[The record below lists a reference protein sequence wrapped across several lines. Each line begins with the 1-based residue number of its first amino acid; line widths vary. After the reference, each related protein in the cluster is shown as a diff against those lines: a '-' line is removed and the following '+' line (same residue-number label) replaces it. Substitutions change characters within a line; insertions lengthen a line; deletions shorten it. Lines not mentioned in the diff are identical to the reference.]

1 MAEVTK
7 EKPIRNITGYLPLLV
22 VYVVWGSTY
31 VAIRVAVREGA
42 GFPPFTMALIRMGVA
57 GALLLGWAWLK
68 KYKLRPSK
76 GELFVLVVSG
86 LLLMAGGNGMVVWAE
101 QRAESTL
108 AALLVA
114 ASPIWTAIIEAAVDR
129 KMPSGKLLGSLLVGF
144 VGIAPLAIPGSME
157 GISTDLW
164 STLALLFAGFSW
176 SLGSVLQARRPVS
189 LRPLVSSGYQ
199 MVLGS
204 TGLLALMLLMNEP
217 APHPTTEA
225 WLALGYMIFFGS
237 VLAFTA
243 YVTALKTL
251 PIKIVMTYT
260 YVNPVI
266 ALLLGWALLGE
277 QMTWW
282 MIGGM
287 GLVLLGVWGV
297 FRERYAGIPVG
308 D

>member
-7 EKPIRNITGYLPLLV
+7 VRPLKNITGYLPLLV
-22 VYVVWGSTY
+22 IYVVWGSTY
-31 VAIRVAVREGA
+31 MAIRVAVREGA

-68 KYKLRPSK
+68 KYRLRPSK
-76 GELFVLVVSG
+76 SELIILVISGVL
-86 LLLMAGGNGMVVWAE
+86 LITGGQGMVVWSE

-108 AALLVA
+108 AALLIA
-114 ASPIWTAIIEAAVDR
+114 ASPIWTAIIEAVVDR
-129 KMPSGKLLGSLLVGF
+129 KMPSGKLLASLLVGF
-144 VGIAPLAIPGSME
+144 AGISVLAIPGSVN
-157 GISTDLW
+157 GVSADLW
-164 STLALLFAGFSW
+164 STVALLFAGFSW
-176 SLGSVLQARRPVS
+176 SLGSVLQTRRPVS

-199 MVLGS
+199 MVFGS
-204 TGLLALMLLMNEP
+204 TGLLVLMLLMREP
-217 APHPTTEA
+217 APHPTIEA
-225 WLALGYMIFFGS
+225 WLALGYLVVFGS
-237 VLAFTA
+237 VIAFTA
-243 YVTALKTL
+243 YVTSLKNL

-266 ALLLGWALLGE
+266 ALLLGWAILGE
-277 QMTWW
+277 QITRW

-297 FRERYAGIPVG
+297 FRERYAGEPAG

>member
-1 MAEVTK
+1 MAELTK
-7 EKPIRNITGYLPLLV
+7 EKSQKSITGYLPLLV

-31 VAIRVAVREGA
+31 LAIRVAVREGG

-57 GALLLGWAWLK
+57 GALLLGWAWLR
-68 KYKLRPSK
+68 KYRLRPSK
-76 GELFVLVVSG
+76 SELIVLVISG
-86 LLLMAGGNGMVVWAE
+86 VLLITGGQGMVVWSE

-114 ASPIWTAIIEAAVDR
+114 ASPIWTAIIEAVVDR
-129 KMPSGKLLGSLLVGF
+129 KMPSGKLLTSLLVGF
-144 VGIAPLAIPGSME
+144 AGISILAIPGSIN
-157 GISTDLW
+157 GASADLW
-164 STLALLFAGFSW
+164 SVVALLFAGFSW
-176 SLGSVLQARRPVS
+176 SLGSVLQTRRPVA

-199 MVLGS
+199 MVFGA
-204 TGLLALMLLMNEP
+204 TGLLALMLLMKEP

-225 WLALGYMIFFGS
+225 WLALGYLVVFGS
-237 VLAFTA
+237 IIAFTA
-243 YVTALKTL
+243 YVTSLKTL

-266 ALLLGWALLGE
+266 ALLLGWAILGE
-277 QMTWW
+277 QITWW

-297 FRERYAGIPVG
+297 FRERYGEMPVG